1 VAPENPPEVAPV
13 AKRPRLTSTPR
24 GQAVYLVLWVVG
36 TLGGLAALGGAFVL
50 GQHLGAPA
58 LPPVVVVVAEDPQQP
73 ELVFPTLTG
82 GPVDA
87 GIRAWNELRGGEC
100 LADFDGAFAE
110 SFEVVSCDTAHRAQL
125 VKAQLLNR
133 DRSEVFPGE
142 EAIAQRAAEVCEL
155 SEVID
160 RTYATGFNDLVVQYS
175 YPVTEDQWDA
185 GQRVVYCFV
194 NSASGESFTKS
205 LTP

>member
-1 VAPENPPEVAPV
+1 M
-13 AKRPRLTSTPR
+13 
-24 GQAVYLVLWVVG
+24 VG

-58 LPPVVVVVAEDPQQP
+58 PPPVAVAAEDPEQP
-73 ELVFPTLTG
+73 ELVFPTLSG

-87 GIRAWNELRGGEC
+87 GTWAWNELRGGEC
-100 LADFDGAFAE
+100 LADFDGAFTE
-110 SFEVVSCDTAHRAQL
+110 SFEVVSCATAHRAQL

-133 DRSEVFPGE
+133 DRSGVFPGE
-142 EAIAQRAAEVCEL
+142 EAVAQRAAEVCEL

-160 RTYATGFNDLVVQYS
+160 RTYATEFNDLLVHYS

>member
-1 VAPENPPEVAPV
+1 M
-13 AKRPRLTSTPR
+13 
-24 GQAVYLVLWVVG
+24 VG

-58 LPPVVVVVAEDPQQP
+58 PPPVAVVAEDPEQP
-73 ELVFPTLTG
+73 ELVFPTLSG

-87 GIRAWNELRGGEC
+87 GTWAWNELRGGEC
-100 LADFDGAFAE
+100 FADFDGAFAE
-110 SFEVVSCDTAHRAQL
+110 SFEVVPCATAHRAQL

-133 DRSEVFPGE
+133 DRSGVFPGE
-142 EAIAQRAAEVCEL
+142 EAVAQRAAEVCEL

-160 RTYATGFNDLVVQYS
+160 RTYATEFNDLLVHYS

>member
-1 VAPENPPEVAPV
+1 M
-13 AKRPRLTSTPR
+13 
-24 GQAVYLVLWVVG
+24 VG

-58 LPPVVVVVAEDPQQP
+58 PPPVAVVAEDPEQP
-73 ELVFPTLTG
+73 ELVFPTLSG

-87 GIRAWNELRGGEC
+87 GTWAWNELRGGEC
-100 LADFDGAFAE
+100 LADFDGAFTE
-110 SFEVVSCDTAHRAQL
+110 SFEVVSCATAHRAQL

-160 RTYATGFNDLVVQYS
+160 RTYATEFNDLLVHYS

>member
-1 VAPENPPEVAPV
+1 MAPENPPEVPPV
-13 AKRPRLTSTPR
+13 VKRPRLTSTPR
-24 GQAVYLVLWVVG
+24 GQAVYLALWVVG

-50 GQHLGAPA
+50 GQYLGAPA
-58 LPPVVVVVAEDPQQP
+58 PPPVAVVAEDLEQP
-73 ELVFPTLTG
+73 ELVFPTLSG
-82 GPVDA
+82 GPVGA
-87 GIRAWNELRGGEC
+87 GTWAWNELRGGEC

-110 SFEVVSCDTAHRAQL
+110 SFEVVSCATAHRAQL

-160 RTYATGFNDLVVQYS
+160 RTYATGFNDLLVHYS

>member
-1 VAPENPPEVAPV
+1 MAPENPPEVPPV
-13 AKRPRLTSTPR
+13 VKRPRLTSTPR
-24 GQAVYLVLWVVG
+24 GQAVYLALWMVG

-58 LPPVVVVVAEDPQQP
+58 PPPVAVVAEDPEQP
-73 ELVFPTLTG
+73 ELVFPTLSG

-87 GIRAWNELRGGEC
+87 GTWAWNELRGGEC
-100 LADFDGAFAE
+100 LADFDGAFTE
-110 SFEVVSCDTAHRAQL
+110 SFEVVSCATAHRAQL

-160 RTYATGFNDLVVQYS
+160 RTYATEFNDLLVHYS